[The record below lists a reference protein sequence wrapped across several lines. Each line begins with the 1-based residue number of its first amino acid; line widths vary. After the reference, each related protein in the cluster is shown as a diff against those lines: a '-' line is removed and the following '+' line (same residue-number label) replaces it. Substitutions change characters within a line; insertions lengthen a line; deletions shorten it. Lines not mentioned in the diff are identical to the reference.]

1 MLDQTT
7 RYQLLKVL
15 ETNPELSQRELA
27 QALGISVGKIN
38 FCLKALIKKGL
49 LKTNNF
55 RNSKNKLAYMYL
67 LTPKGI
73 EEKTR
78 ITMDYLKWKMHQY
91 EELRKEIEALQQEF
105 TTNSLLKNNQPT
117 TQATQINN
125 GIVKHNETTFI

>member
-15 ETNPELSQRELA
+15 ESNPELSQRELA

-38 FCLKALIKKGL
+38 FCLKALIEKGL

-67 LTPKGI
+67 LTPTGI

-91 EELRKEIEALQQEF
+91 EELRKEIESLQQEF
-105 TTNSLLKNNQPT
+105 ATNASQLDKQLP
-117 TQATQINN
+117 
-125 GIVKHNETTFI
+125 ETKKMDANPIEQ